1 MNTFV
6 SAILG
11 IGFGVLGT
19 ASVLLMFHLWGYPFD
34 KTLRKSEA
42 PRWLMLVHRGIGFA
56 YAIVYVVMMAQMVP
70 RLFNYQVE
78 FPPRTV
84 AHIMLGITIG
94 FLLFVKIVIIRFFR
108 HLEEWMPV
116 LGTSLLLCTW
126 LLLGLSVPFAF
137 KERALRAK
145 ALGGDVSTPANLERL
160 KRVLPEAGLPKEA
173 KLDELATPASLA
185 EGRTALLTKCVQC
198 HDLRTVIARPRG
210 AKEWVRTV
218 ERMADRPLYGDAIDE
233 KSQWQVAA
241 YLIAISPE
249 LQQAA
254 KKARA
259 QKEDAKDKRVV
270 AVAAMEGPTETFDAA
285 RAKSLYD
292 VKCSQC
298 HELSDIEKHKWTSP
312 EEVREVME
320 RMVDNGLEA
329 TPEELDQLRQYV
341 VVTFAKGEPR
351 TAAAT
356 KTEPKADPAPP
367 ASTAAAPTKPGAK
380 KAAAAAPT
388 ASAAA
393 GAATSA
399 AAAAPAPT
407 SEPTCGKKPLPD
419 CPMQAWMK
427 ANAAGAATEDA
438 AALASVL
445 DRIAKLAPPGYG
457 SWAQI
462 SNDGAAAARAGDI
475 KGARASCSGCHN
487 QYRNQYKAEIR
498 ARPLR

>member
-6 SAILG
+6 SALLG
-11 IGFGVLGT
+11 IGFGGLGT

-42 PRWLMLVHRGIGFA
+42 PRWLMHVHRGIGIA
-56 YAIVYVVMMAQMVP
+56 YGILYVVMMAQMVP
-70 RLFNYQVE
+70 RLLNYQVE

-94 FLLFVKIVIIRFFR
+94 FLLFVKLVIIRFFR

-116 LGTSLLLCTW
+116 LGTSILLCTW

-145 ALGGDVSTPANLERL
+145 ALGGDVTTPANLERL

-173 KLDELATPASLA
+173 KLDELTTPASLL

-210 AKEWVRTV
+210 AKEWARTV

-233 KSQWQVAA
+233 KSQWQVAT

-259 QKEDAKDKRVV
+259 QKEDAKDKRIG
-270 AVAAMEGPTETFDAA
+270 AVAALEAPTEAFDATRA
-285 RAKSLYD
+285 RSLYD

-312 EEVREVME
+312 DEVREVME

-329 TPEELDQLRQYV
+329 SSEELDQLRQYV
-341 VVTFAKGEPR
+341 VATFVKGDAR
-351 TAAAT
+351 AAAAP
-356 KTEPKADPAPP
+356 KTEPPKVDPAPP
-367 ASTAAAPTKPGAK
+367 ATTAAPPTRLGAK
-380 KAAAAAPT
+380 KSPAATAATTAAAAPT
-388 ASAAA
+388 AQS
-393 GAATSA
+393 G
-399 AAAAPAPT
+399 
-407 SEPTCGKKPLPD
+407 EPTCGKKPLPD

-438 AALASVL
+438 ASLASVL
-445 DRIAKLAPPGYG
+445 DRTAKLAPPGYG

-475 KGARASCSGCHN
+475 KGARAACSGCHN
-487 QYRNQYKAEIR
+487 QYRTQYKAEMR